1 MELLTSHGYHGT
13 GIKQILDAVSAEIAQ
28 ANSPSQI
35 PVHADGKFIMTNN
48 STPGS
53 NLAQPID
60 ITPRCHVKNRLFKSA
75 MSEQLADRDNAPTE
89 GLFRL
94 YRTWAEG
101 GTGLL
106 VTGNVMIDRT
116 ALGEP
121 KNVVLD
127 QQSDLALF
135 RRWAEAGTQNNTQL
149 WMQLNHPGKQIP
161 NLVGKHPV
169 APSAIPLGNGLEST
183 FNCPR
188 ELTEKEILQ
197 LIDSFAWAAQQ
208 ARDCG
213 FSGIQIHA
221 AHGYLVNQFLSPH
234 HNRREDQWGGTL
246 DNRVRFLL
254 EIYRATRNAVGEN
267 FPVGVKLNSA
277 DFQKGGFS
285 EEDSMQVIRALQE
298 EGIDLIEI
306 SGGNYEN
313 PSMVGANVKESTLKR
328 EAYFLDYAEKA
339 QTLLD
344 IPLVVTGGFRSA
356 VAMEAALAAGATDMI
371 GLARPL
377 AVDPMLSGKLLRDS
391 EHRIDLKKLTT
402 GIASLDFMAMLDI
415 TWYEQQLARIAR
427 GKPAKPN
434 MSAWVSVLKTFW
446 SLGAYAFQRRRA

>member
-1 MELLTSHGYHGT
+1 L
-13 GIKQILDAVSAEIAQ
+13 
-28 ANSPSQI
+28 
-35 PVHADGKFIMTNN
+35 
-48 STPGS
+48 
-53 NLAQPID
+53 
-60 ITPRCHVKNRLFKSA
+60 
-75 MSEQLADRDNAPTE
+75 
-89 GLFRL
+89 
-94 YRTWAEG
+94 
-101 GTGLL
+101 
-106 VTGNVMIDRT
+106 
-116 ALGEP
+116 
-121 KNVVLD
+121 
-127 QQSDLALF
+127 
-135 RRWAEAGTQNNTQL
+135 
-149 WMQLNHPGKQIP
+149 
-161 NLVGKHPV
+161 
-169 APSAIPLGNGLEST
+169 
-183 FNCPR
+183 
-188 ELTEKEILQ
+188 
-197 LIDSFAWAAQQ
+197 Q

-246 DNRVRFLL
+246 NNRMRFLL
-254 EIYRATRNAVGEN
+254 EIYRAIRSAVGED
-267 FPVGVKLNSA
+267 FAVGVKLNSA

-285 EEDSMQVIRALQE
+285 EEDSMEVIRALQE

-339 QTLLD
+339 QALLD

-356 VAMEAALAAGATDMI
+356 VAMEAALASGATNMI

-377 AVDPMLSGKLLRDS
+377 AVDPMLSDKLLRDS
-391 EHRIDLKKLTT
+391 GYRIDLKKLTT

-427 GKPAKPN
+427 GQSAKPN
-434 MSAWVSVLKTFW
+434 MSAWVSVIKTFW